1 MGKGR
6 AITKDPKLVI
16 VGLASSIL
24 VLLSAA
30 TVNAQTEVVI
40 EPAQLTVSGMRDA
53 VETRTFFL
61 RTTTPI
67 KNFQLIPLDLNRA
80 DGSAVL
86 PAEAILLQNLVS
98 STRPN
103 EITAIVRFN
112 LQKAPSSG
120 EFSGKLRLSYQDGEQ
135 IIPVTARVKDHWLP
149 PLIML
154 LIGTALGVSVS
165 IYRVQGRPRDEILIR
180 VSQLRTQIQDDR
192 DLTKAETFQARV
204 EAYLVDVRMA
214 LQAESWEE
222 AQNAV
227 KQAEI
232 VWSKWSKGRTDW
244 LTQLAYH
251 DEINQRLQ
259 DINPSI
265 PYLQTVRRHLEDAV
279 RDAPD
284 LESPRKL
291 RERLEELAIQLNCYI
306 QLQMKLKQLDQL
318 LTQLPADQVQ
328 AWQYKVQNLEQQ
340 MENLQPSDLTKGT
353 NIQTEIEAAITEI
366 AQLLQHSGTG
376 ATAKG
381 LPKLRLTMPLLAPAP
396 STLLLT
402 WEGRGRSANQRL
414 KAYVLVSYVIAI
426 VFLAGAGFSQ
436 LYVDQPTFGANR
448 WKDYFALLAWGFGA
462 EASRGAITKLVQGW
476 GLPGLK

>member
-6 AITKDPKLVI
+6 AITKEPKLVI

-98 STRPN
+98 STKPN

-120 EFSGKLRLSYQDGEQ
+120 EFSGKLRVSYQDGEQ
-135 IIPVTARVKDHWLP
+135 IIPVTVRVKDHWLP

-154 LIGTALGVSVS
+154 LIGTALGVGVS

-192 DLTKAETFQARV
+192 DLTKAEAFQARV

-244 LTQLAYH
+244 LAQLAYH
-251 DEINQRLQ
+251 DEI
-259 DINPSI
+259 
-265 PYLQTVRRHLEDAV
+265 
-279 RDAPD
+279 
-284 LESPRKL
+284 
-291 RERLEELAIQLNCYI
+291 
-306 QLQMKLKQLDQL
+306 
-318 LTQLPADQVQ
+318 
-328 AWQYKVQNLEQQ
+328 
-340 MENLQPSDLTKGT
+340 
-353 NIQTEIEAAITEI
+353 
-366 AQLLQHSGTG
+366 
-376 ATAKG
+376 
-381 LPKLRLTMPLLAPAP
+381 
-396 STLLLT
+396 STL
-402 WEGRGRSANQRL
+402 R
-414 KAYVLVSYVIAI
+414 
-426 VFLAGAGFSQ
+426 
-436 LYVDQPTFGANR
+436 
-448 WKDYFALLAWGFGA
+448 
-462 EASRGAITKLVQGW
+462 
-476 GLPGLK
+476 